1 MANEKPA
8 EKPVKKQTLTI
19 PPDSFPITLDEFVA
33 GLPVRNIETAKA
45 FRSQFPRTVARKT
58 SQEWNL
64 LLKHFGSK
72 PTDTPWS
79 EWIKKLKI
87 QEEVTVNE

>member
-1 MANEKPA
+1 MANEK
-8 EKPVKKQTLTI
+8 VKKQTMSI

-33 GLPVRNIETAKA
+33 GLPTSNIETAKA
-45 FRSQFPRTVARKT
+45 FRSQFPRTIGRKT

-64 LLKHFGSK
+64 LLKHFGNK

-79 EWIKKLKI
+79 EWSKQLKI
-87 QEEVTVNE
+87 QEEVTINE